1 MSTGIWA
8 AASGMVGQTAALDV
22 AAVNVANA
30 STPGFRAD
38 RAIFRQTLAQA
49 TNRAVPT
56 QSFRYSVVRTV
67 EPDRRAGQTV
77 QTGNP
82 LDLALRQNDCWF
94 VVRTPEGERYTRAG
108 NFLVA
113 PDGRLTTQSGYPVL
127 GAGRQPL
134 VVPSGS
140 RDVSIDPTGSLVV
153 DGVESGSKLLVVSF
167 VRPEALQKEGA
178 VLMRAT
184 PAAGRPAER
193 DPDLSTGCLEL
204 SNSSA
209 LEGMTTLVT
218 ATREFEMLSR
228 VVEAFSSTEQRA
240 ASSIASTR

>member
-1 MSTGIWA
+1 
-8 AASGMVGQTAALDV
+8 MVGQTAALDV
-22 AAVNVANA
+22 AAGNVANSA
-30 STPGFRAD
+30 TPGYRAD

-67 EPDRRAGQTV
+67 EPDRRAGQTI
-77 QTGNP
+77 QTGRP

-108 NFLVA
+108 NFLVS
-113 PDGRLTTQSGYPVL
+113 PDGRLTTQNGHVVL
-127 GAGRQPL
+127 GRGRQPL
-134 VVPSGS
+134 TVPAGS
-140 RDVSIDPTGSLVV
+140 REVTLDPTGSLVV
-153 DGVESGSKLLVVSF
+153 DGVDSGSKLLVVSF
-167 VRPEALQKEGA
+167 SRPTGLEKEGS
-178 VLMRAT
+178 VLLRAT
-184 PAAGRPAER
+184 PAAGRPLER
-193 DPDLSTGCLEL
+193 DPDIATGCLEL
-204 SNSSA
+204 SNASA

-240 ASSIASTR
+240 ASIAGTR